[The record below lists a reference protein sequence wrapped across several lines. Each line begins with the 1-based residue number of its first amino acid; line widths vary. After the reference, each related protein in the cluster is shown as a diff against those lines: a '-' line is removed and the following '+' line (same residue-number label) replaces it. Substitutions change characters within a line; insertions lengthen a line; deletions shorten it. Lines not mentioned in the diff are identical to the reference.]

1 MTPRPQGQAA
11 RRSEDQIRSISGGR
25 SGGSQ
30 PVPNDGARTASSER
44 TAATMAFIGTKPPP
58 ESDPRVALRQG
69 CVVGMLDRRFGVA
82 VTVLGRRVQISQM
95 QTDLLEGV
103 LEDVAGR
110 NRQAQ
115 ADGLSE
121 GGECECE

>member
-1 MTPRPQGQAA
+1 M
-11 RRSEDQIRSISGGR
+11 I
-25 SGGSQ
+25 
-30 PVPNDGARTASSER
+30 
-44 TAATMAFIGTKPPP
+44 
-58 ESDPRVALRQG
+58 
-69 CVVGMLDRRFGVA
+69 DRRFGVA

-115 ADGLSE
+115 ADGLSQ
-121 GGECECE
+121 GDECE